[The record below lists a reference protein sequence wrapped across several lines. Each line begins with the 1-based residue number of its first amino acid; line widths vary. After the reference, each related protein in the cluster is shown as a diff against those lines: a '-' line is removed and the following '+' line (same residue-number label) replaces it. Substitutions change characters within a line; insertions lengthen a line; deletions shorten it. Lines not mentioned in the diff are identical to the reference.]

1 MHLSSGTTASKR
13 THMHRSSSGSAPSIA
28 VLLTCSLSHA
38 LGEERVDQ
46 VHHHAQ
52 RPLHG
57 GGGGVRGAQLR
68 QARVELVQ
76 NGPHVRAQQRV
87 LRVLGWG

>member
-13 THMHRSSSGSAPSIA
+13 THMHHSSSSAPSIA
-28 VLLTCSLSHA
+28 IVLSHA
-38 LGEERVDQ
+38 LGDERVDE

-57 GGGGVRGAQLR
+57 GGGGVLAAQLR
-68 QARVELVQ
+68 QAVGQLVQ